1 MTAPFSPRDFLR
13 SRGAVL
19 VHFSTVM
26 SSHPDLLYPADMRN
40 ALSLK
45 GVAHNA
51 QPGKM
56 AAQLRA
62 RVLWQW
68 CSLRRAHSF
77 EPFLDLAL
85 SRPQSANA
93 EACKNGLHWFTIRV
107 CSVTRFFR
115 SRFGRLS
122 SSSSIVG
129 TAAMLQCRLSPRNHP
144 RKPASGVPYR
154 GDRSSRAGVR
164 VTPQCSWDG
173 MT

>member
-1 MTAPFSPRDFLR
+1 MTAPFSSRDFLR

-62 RVLWQW
+62 RILWQW

-77 EPFLDLAL
+77 EFLDLAL

-93 EACKNGLHWFTIRV
+93 EACKNGLHLVHDSGLLGDQILPLTVRPPRV
-107 CSVTRFFR
+107 
-115 SRFGRLS
+115 RLLDCRDRRH
-122 SSSSIVG
+122 
-129 TAAMLQCRLSPRNHP
+129 AAMPSLAAQPSEKGPHQEFRIEAIGL
-144 RKPASGVPYR
+144 
-154 GDRSSRAGVR
+154 RAPVFA
-164 VTPQCSWDG
+164 
-173 MT
+173 